1 MSNTNTNTEWSSRE
15 VGAFWKNK
23 GRNTG
28 QTYLSGHILIED
40 EETGAKRKMKLIVF
54 PNKFKE
60 ENEKAPDFHVY
71 LSKDKD
77 EDAGDSGDSGQAAKE
92 AKTAKTAEPELV
104 EELF

>member
-1 MSNTNTNTEWSSRE
+1 MSNTKTNTEWSSRE

-23 GRNTG
+23 GRTTG
-28 QTYLSGHILIED
+28 QTYLSGHVVMED
-40 EETGAKRKMKLIVF
+40 EETGAKRRIKLVVF

-77 EDAGDSGDSGQAAKE
+77 EEGSSQQA
-92 AKTAKTAEPELV
+92 P
-104 EELF
+104 